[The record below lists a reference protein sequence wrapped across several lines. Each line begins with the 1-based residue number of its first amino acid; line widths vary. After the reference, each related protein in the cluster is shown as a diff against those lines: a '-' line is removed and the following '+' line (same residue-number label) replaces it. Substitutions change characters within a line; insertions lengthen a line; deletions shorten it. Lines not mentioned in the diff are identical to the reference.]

1 MNQEAQ
7 VKLNNQKP
15 LTWIDP
21 KTGLEWQ
28 YETPGRMTWYQ
39 AQEYAAFLSLDGKKG
54 WRIPTVA
61 ELESLLDRTKSRS
74 DGRPIMRE
82 DVPFRDE
89 LPYWSSTTYGANS
102 GSAWIV
108 LFDGGYILSYYKW
121 NTYFVRCVRR

>member
-1 MNQEAQ
+1 MNKGSPEELEI
-7 VKLNNQKP
+7 KKP

-21 KTGLEWQ
+21 ETGLEWQ
-28 YETPGRMTWYQ
+28 YETPGKMTWYQ
-39 AQEYAAFLSLDGKKG
+39 AQEYAASLLLDGKKG

-61 ELESLLDRTKSRS
+61 ELESLLNRSKFRS

-89 LPYWSSTTYGANS
+89 LPYWSSTTCGANS
-102 GSAWIV
+102 ESAWIV

-121 NTYFVRCVRR
+121 NTYFVRCVR